1 MPFKL
6 RKAPKRDLYWVINT
20 TNGRKFSNDPIPF
33 ENAQGQLRIL
43 ERWAVENRERFNPE
57 ETETSRVIEDVTS
70 IMKTGAFTKQ
80 AKKAGMDTDKF
91 ADHVLKNP
99 DFFTAATRRR
109 AELLVSIRS
118 KAEKGK
124 GAGRD
129 DPEESDKPRFI
140 QDVTSH
146 MKTGA
151 FTKQAKKAGME
162 TEEFADYVLEH
173 PDFFTI
179 TTRRRAQF
187 LVNIRPKSEK
197 SKVKGG
203 AWSRDINT
211 RIKQFGTL
219 MEERYAAVTNR
230 EELMRFK
237 EYYTNGFEAIMRPY
251 VEKMRLPQREALDKI
266 SKSFRDR
273 TKRGFDIPQLI
284 MPTAEGP
291 MNEICKICDE
301 KRSPNQMYSS
311 PHVLENP
318 EHNMCIECYNKRLT
332 ADPATFG
339 MPERTPCAFCRHMGY
354 GKPKRR
360 RNVKGKG
367 LSELR
372 VIRDAAKNMV
382 ITNREILNKIKEYGY
397 EGQFLNVLPEDNDN
411 KFSANF
417 AFRRRFLIH
426 LHNVAKEEL
435 GQEVANEEFP
445 PPAIVNIGDFAKKFS
460 DSKGNV

>member
-1 MPFKL
+1 MVFKL
-6 RKAPKRDLYWVINT
+6 RKAPKRELYWVVNT

-91 ADHVLKNP
+91 AEHVLKNP

-109 AELLVSIRS
+109 AELLATIRS

-124 GAGRD
+124 GTGRD
-129 DPEESDKPRFI
+129 GPEETDKPRFI

-151 FTKQAKKAGME
+151 FTKQAKRAGME

-173 PDFFTI
+173 PDLFTI
-179 TTRRRAQF
+179 KTRRRAQF
-187 LVNIRPKSEK
+187 LVNIRPKAEK

-211 RIKQFGTL
+211 RIRQFRTL
-219 MEERYAAVTNR
+219 MEQRYAEVTNR
-230 EELMRFK
+230 EELQRFR
-237 EYYTNGFEAIMRPY
+237 EYYTNGFEALMMPFF
-251 VEKMRLPQREALDKI
+251 EKMVLPQREALNAI
-266 SKSFRDR
+266 SRSFRDR
-273 TKRGFDIPQLI
+273 SRREFAIPQLI

-291 MNEICKICDE
+291 MNVKCKICDE
-301 KRSPNQMYSS
+301 ERSANQMYSS

-318 EHNMCIECYNKRLT
+318 EHNMCIECYNNRLIG
-332 ADPATFG
+332 DPATFG
-339 MPERTPCAFCRHMGY
+339 MPERTPCPFCRHMGY

-360 RNVKGKG
+360 RK
-367 LSELR
+367 
-372 VIRDAAKNMV
+372 
-382 ITNREILNKIKEYGY
+382 
-397 EGQFLNVLPEDNDN
+397 
-411 KFSANF
+411 
-417 AFRRRFLIH
+417 
-426 LHNVAKEEL
+426 
-435 GQEVANEEFP
+435 
-445 PPAIVNIGDFAKKFS
+445 
-460 DSKGNV
+460 